1 MAFRF
6 DTVRVWRAGGR
17 YDHFVLRYALPIEA
31 FRSAA
36 SSLDDG
42 AAACGHAHPIDPVRE
57 TESGLATL
65 VAARN
70 DILTSACVHYV
81 DRSLEVSEK
90 ARLGKQRS
98 CVRREVDV
106 PESLAGKCR
115 GTSLSNQERIVGT
128 DNELIGADPI
138 LQIP

>member
-57 TESGLATL
+57 TKSGLATL

-81 DRSLEVSEK
+81 DRSLEASEK
-90 ARLGKQRS
+90 ARGS
-98 CVRREVDV
+98 
-106 PESLAGKCR
+106 ESSAAAFAVKSTCPRASRANAAGRVCR
-115 GTSLSNQERIVGT
+115 IKKG
-128 DNELIGADPI
+128 
-138 LQIP
+138 